1 METREFGARLRE
13 LRTQAGLNQREL
25 ADKVGV
31 NFTYLSKIESGVM
44 PPPSEKVILRLAEVL
59 NADRDELM
67 TLAGKIPP
75 DIVQILKNREALQLL
90 RSRRAQQKSRAA
102 NKKEGFNIM
111 KNLVNYKKLSRVAI
125 AAALVF
131 AVAAS
136 LWFASPTPVK
146 ALTIQITGPAGAPL
160 TTSGTIGRTYEFQV
174 KVSIADNELL
184 PIKNIDLKLYYV
196 DDSSTYYDE
205 YTNLSLGSQDYASY
219 PTSGVGAA
227 ASIKASPDSNWEYS
241 TAGTGYVVWLNYG
254 YHFPSVTGGYGYA
267 TGATGTTSITYDIKW
282 TPPSGWPTGGYK
294 IEAEITAQD
303 DQAFTQLS
311 SQFTL
316 SRRVSGEPPGAPP
329 VVVEP
334 DVTDVSDVVTDEGVF
349 TEEVAAESEDGNVE
363 VIIEEDTTGLTE
375 EGESLSEISI
385 IEMEEPPAPPADSSV
400 MGLTYDLGPDGATFD
415 PPITI
420 TLAYDPDEIPEG
432 VNEENLVIAM
442 WDEDAGEWIT
452 LEGCTVD
459 PVTHTITAP
468 VSHFTA
474 FSVLAYT
481 RPAAFTASDLAI
493 SPTEVDIGQ
502 SVTISVLV
510 ANTGDFTDSYEV
522 TLKIDDVAVAT
533 QDVTLAGGDS
543 QTLTFTTAKDADGT
557 YTVNING
564 LSGTFTVKAPP
575 VEAKPAAFTTS
586 SLTISPAEV
595 DIGQSVTISVLVAN
609 TGDVT
614 GSYEVTLKINNVAV
628 ATQDVT
634 LAGGASQTVTFTT
647 AKDAA
652 ATYQAEVDGQRGEF
666 TVVTP
671 VPPPSFPW
679 WWIIVGVVVVGLLV
693 YFLWWRRRIA

>member
-13 LRTQAGLNQREL
+13 LRIQVGLNQREL
-25 ADKVGV
+25 ADKIGV

-67 TLAGKIPP
+67 TLAGKIPS

-90 RSRRAQQKSRAA
+90 RSRRTQQKSRAA
-102 NKKEGFNIM
+102 NKKKGINIM

-146 ALTIQITGPAGAPL
+146 ALEIEITDPQGATL
-160 TTSGTIGRTYEFQV
+160 TSGTIGRTYEFQV
-174 KVSIADNELL
+174 KVSIEDDELL
-184 PIKNIDLKLYYV
+184 PIKNIDLKLYCV

-219 PTSGVGAA
+219 PTSGAGAA
-227 ASIKASPDSNWEYS
+227 ASIKTSPDSNWGYS
-241 TAGTGYVVWLNYG
+241 TIGAGYVLWKGSG
-254 YHFPSVTGGYGYA
+254 YTFAPIVGGYGYA
-267 TGATGTTSITYDIKW
+267 TGTGTTAITYDIKW
-282 TPPSGWPTGGYK
+282 TPPSSWPTGGYR

-303 DQAFTQLS
+303 DQTFTQLS

-316 SRRVSGEPPGAPP
+316 SARHYGEAPGAPP
-329 VVVEP
+329 AVVVEG
-334 DVTDVSDVVTDEGVF
+334 VSDVSDVVTDEGAF

-363 VIIEEDTTGLTE
+363 VIIEEDTIGLTE
-375 EGESLSEISI
+375 EGEPLSEISI
-385 IEMEEPPAPPADSSV
+385 IEMEEPPALPADSSV
-400 MGLTYDLGPDGATFD
+400 IALTYDLGPDGATFD

-432 VNEENLVIAM
+432 VNEENLVIAI

-452 LEGCTVD
+452 LEDCTVD

-474 FSVLAYT
+474 FTVLAYT
-481 RPAAFTASDLAI
+481 RPAAFTTSDLTI
-493 SPTEVDIGQ
+493 SPAEADIGQ

-510 ANTGDFTDSYEV
+510 ANTGDFTGSYEV

-533 QDVTLAGGDS
+533 QDVTLAGGAS
-543 QTLTFTTAKDADGT
+543 QTLTFTTTKDAAGT

-564 LSGTFTVKAPP
+564 LSGTLTVKAPP
-575 VEAKPAAFTTS
+575 VPAKPAAFTTS
-586 SLTISPAEV
+586 SLTISPTEV

-609 TGDVT
+609 TGGVT
-614 GSYEVTLKINNVAV
+614 DSYEVTLKIDDVAV

-652 ATYQAEVDGQRGEF
+652 ATYQVAVDGQRGEF
-666 TVVTP
+666 TVVKP

>member
-13 LRTQAGLNQREL
+13 LRIQVGLNQREL
-25 ADKVGV
+25 ADKIGV

-67 TLAGKIPP
+67 TLAGKIPS

-90 RSRRAQQKSRAA
+90 RSRRTQQKSRAA
-102 NKKEGFNIM
+102 NKKKGINIM

-146 ALTIQITGPAGAPL
+146 ALEIEITDPQGATL
-160 TTSGTIGRTYEFQV
+160 TSGTIGRTYEFQV
-174 KVSIADNELL
+174 KVSIEDDELL
-184 PIKNIDLKLYYV
+184 PIKNIDLKLYCV

-219 PTSGVGAA
+219 PTSGAGAA
-227 ASIKASPDSNWEYS
+227 ASIKASPDSNWGYS
-241 TAGTGYVVWLNYG
+241 TTGAGYVLWKGSG
-254 YHFPSVTGGYGYA
+254 YTFAPIVGGYGYA
-267 TGATGTTSITYDIKW
+267 TGTGTTAITYDIKW
-282 TPPSGWPTGGYK
+282 TPPSSWPTGGYK

-303 DQAFTQLS
+303 DQTFTQLS

-316 SRRVSGEPPGAPP
+316 SARHYGEAPGAPP
-329 VVVEP
+329 AVVVEG
-334 DVTDVSDVVTDEGVF
+334 VSDVSDVVTDEGAF

-363 VIIEEDTTGLTE
+363 VIIEEDTIGLTE
-375 EGESLSEISI
+375 EGEPLSEISI
-385 IEMEEPPAPPADSSV
+385 IEMEEPPALPADSSV
-400 MGLTYDLGPDGATFD
+400 IALTYDLGPDGATFD

-432 VNEENLVIAM
+432 VNEENLVIAI

-452 LEGCTVD
+452 LEDCTVD

-474 FSVLAYT
+474 FTVLAYT
-481 RPAAFTASDLAI
+481 RPAAFTTSDLTI
-493 SPTEVDIGQ
+493 SPAEADIGQ

-510 ANTGDFTDSYEV
+510 ANTGDFTGSYEV

-533 QDVTLAGGDS
+533 QDVTLAGGAS
-543 QTLTFTTAKDADGT
+543 QTLTFTTTKDAAGT

-564 LSGTFTVKAPP
+564 LSGTLTVKAPP
-575 VEAKPAAFTTS
+575 VPAKPAAFTTS
-586 SLTISPAEV
+586 SLTISPTEV

-609 TGDVT
+609 TGGVT
-614 GSYEVTLKINNVAV
+614 DSYEVTLKIDDVAV

-652 ATYQAEVDGQRGEF
+652 ATYQVAVDGQRGEF
-666 TVVTP
+666 TVVKP